1 MIICAIFAALA
12 FVGTMVQIPLP
23 SGGMVHLGNF
33 VCVLGALLCGPI
45 VGGLAGG

>member
-1 MIICAIFAALA
+1 MKNQRLVYQMIICAIFAALA

-33 VCVLGALLCGPI
+33 VCV
-45 VGGLAGG
+45 